1 MSDVFISYSQKLPEP
16 TEGLATDLGARGYAY
31 WYDTRLLPTD
41 VFWRVIMKRITDAKA
56 VIVIWSPP
64 AVDSEWVYGEAKL
77 AHDQK
82 KLVCVRTEDVAPG
95 TVPIPFNGYN
105 VSPLTDRARIFAA
118 LEALKVPATA
128 NGGFKA
134 PKDDPVLAAPALAAA
149 DRASG
154 EIAIAWAE
162 IKDSTD
168 AEDFAVF
175 LKHYGDEHLFFAHMA
190 RKRVAKLRGT
200 TVILAPTRPTG
211 AVAQLPPA
219 AKAEIEAV
227 AKDVLLRIEA
237 GMHTAVIRRI
247 SLSADG
253 RMLATA
259 SYDKTVRLWSLPDG
273 RLVRTLR
280 PSIGPGDDGKVYAV
294 ALAPDGRWVAAAGY
308 DATWTASNQMHVTIF
323 DAVTGAAIA
332 RLGPLPN
339 AIDDL
344 EVSPRGDRLAAGIKR
359 GNGTRI
365 WETKTWRQVTED
377 RDYGGDVYGL
387 SFAPDGC
394 LAATS
399 LDGHIRLYGADGR
412 LAKKAKA
419 PGGSWPYGIAFS
431 PDGARLA
438 VGYQDTTRVD
448 VLSGQTLAHLLSAD
462 TSGVD
467 NGNLGRVAWLAAGA
481 RLAAAGFHSD
491 ASGVRP
497 IFAWSDGGKGKR
509 QTFPGPKDTV
519 MDLVAWNQG
528 LAFGAGDPAFGLLDA
543 SGKRVLFR
551 GPPMA
556 DLRAKYAEHFLVS
569 ADGRRARFGLE
580 PFSGDPWLFDL
591 AAFQLAPSVSAP
603 PDLHPA
609 DSQRLSVEGW
619 KETAEP
625 KVDGKALPLEPY
637 EMSRSL
643 AIAPDGQSFVLGTE
657 WFLRRFDK
665 DGKPLWDKPV
675 PGAAWGV
682 NLAREGRLI
691 LAAYGDGTIRWHRAA
706 DGEELLALF
715 IHVPQDPKAD
725 KRWVLWTP
733 EGYYTASPG
742 GEDLIGW
749 HVNRGP
755 DQAADF
761 YPAETFRS
769 TFHKPDLVANALD
782 KADR

>member
-16 TEGLATDLGARGYAY
+16 TESLATDLGARGYAY

-77 AHDQK
+77 AHEQK

-95 TVPIPFNGYN
+95 AVPIPFNGYN

-118 LEALKVPATA
+118 LEALKVPATGK
-128 NGGFKA
+128 GGFKA

-154 EIAIAWAE
+154 EIATARAE
-162 IKDSTD
+162 IKDSSD
-168 AEDFAVF
+168 PEDFAVF

-200 TVILAPTRPTG
+200 TVDLALTRLTG

-237 GMHTAVIRRI
+237 GMHTATINRI
-247 SLSADG
+247 SLTADG

-259 SYDKTVRLWSLPDG
+259 SHDKTVRLWSLPDCK
-273 RLVRTLR
+273 LVRTLR
-280 PSIGPGDDGKVYAV
+280 PPIGPGYEGRVNAV
-294 ALAPDGRWVAAAGY
+294 ALAPDGQWVAAGGW
-308 DATWTASNQMHVTIF
+308 DVTWTASSGMFVTVF
-323 DAVTGAAIA
+323 DTTTGAVMT

-339 AIDDL
+339 AVVDL
-344 EVSPRGDRLAAGIKR
+344 EVSPRGDRLVAGL
-359 GNGTRI
+359 GDNGIRV
-365 WETKTWRQVTED
+365 WETKGWRQVSED
-377 RDYGGDVYGL
+377 RDYADYVLGL
-387 SFAPDGC
+387 AFAADGR

-399 LDGHIRLYGADGR
+399 LDGHVRLYGTDGR
-412 LAKKAKA
+412 LAKKAKV
-419 PGGSWPYGIAFS
+419 PGGVRPVGVAFS
-431 PDGARLA
+431 PDGAQLA
-438 VGYQDTTRVD
+438 VGYDDTTRVD
-448 VLSGQTLAHLLSAD
+448 VLSGQTLAHLFSPD
-462 TSGVD
+462 TSGVE
-467 NGNLGRVAWLAAGA
+467 NGQLSSVAWFADGA
-481 RLAAAGFHSD
+481 RLAAAGRYW
-491 ASGVRP
+491 AMGECP
-497 IFAWSDGGKGKR
+497 IFVWPDGGKDKR
-509 QTFPGPKDTV
+509 QAFPGSESTV
-519 MDLVAWNQG
+519 MDLTPCGQG
-528 LAFGAGDPAFGLLDA
+528 LAFGAADPAFGLLNAD
-543 SGKRVLFR
+543 GKRVLLR
-551 GPPMA
+551 GRPMA
-556 DLRAKYAEHFLVS
+556 DMRNKLREHLLVS
-569 ADGRRARFGLE
+569 ADGQRARFGLGQG
-580 PFSGDPWLFDL
+580 SKDPWLFDL
-591 AAFQLAPSVSAP
+591 ASLKFAPSPTAP
-603 PDLHPA
+603 ADLHAA
-609 DSQRLSVEGW
+609 DISGLKVTGW
-619 KETAEP
+619 ESTTEP
-625 KVDGKALPLEPY
+625 KLGGKALPLRQY
-637 EMSRSL
+637 ETSRSL
-643 AIAPDGQSFVLGTE
+643 AIAPDAQSFVLGSE
-657 WFLRRFDK
+657 WSLRRFGK
-665 DGKPLWDKPV
+665 DAKQLWEKPV
-675 PGAAWGV
+675 PDVVWGV

-691 LAAYGDGTIRWHRAA
+691 LAAYADGTIRWHRAA

-742 GEDLIGW
+742 AEDLIGW

-761 YPAETFRS
+761 YPADTFRS